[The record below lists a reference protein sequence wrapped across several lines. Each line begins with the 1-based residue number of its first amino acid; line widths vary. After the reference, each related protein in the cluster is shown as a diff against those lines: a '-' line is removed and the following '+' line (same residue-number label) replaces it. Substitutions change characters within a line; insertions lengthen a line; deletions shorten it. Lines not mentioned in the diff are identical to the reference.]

1 VNKSKEAKVKTTKKL
16 EIKKVTL
23 RDIDEPKLDA
33 MAGGMTYIYGTR
45 AGMCTAGP
53 QTFCTCELPTAN
65 SD

>member
-1 VNKSKEAKVKTTKKL
+1 MKTTKKL

-33 MAGGMTYIYGTR
+33 MAGGMTYIYGTSY
-45 AGMCTAGP
+45 CTAGP